1 MPTTYQSVVEEAAS
15 LAGLDLANLSTHEVT
30 FFNRAITRR
39 VRFCWD
45 WWWWP
50 DAMLTEQ
57 RFFRPEFNPSTAYLL
72 GAEVVYDYAYY
83 ILTAASSTG
92 NLPTDTAYWE
102 PIPDLDAYIPLDQ
115 EDQTVIGTVRNVW
128 TAHPTTGYAQKL
140 NFKITTRGIEFLCS
154 RSIVP
159 SVWVEFKTVLP
170 SWTGTVWS
178 NAATYAV
185 DDQVLYPGT
194 TLGYEG
200 DFYKVIT
207 ATTAGQSP
215 DTHSAKFEIIPFPP
229 YLARAVAMGAY
240 SDWLRA
246 ERRPAEAEAEEG
258 QVYNLLQRE
267 RDNYPAERRGC
278 C

>member
-15 LAGLDLANLSTHEVT
+15 LAGLDLQNLTTHEVT
-30 FFNRAITRR
+30 FFNRAINRR
-39 VRFCWD
+39 VRFAWD

-50 DAMLTEQ
+50 PVMLIEQ
-57 RFFRPEFNPSTAYLL
+57 RFFRPVYNPATAYTL

-92 NLPTDTAYWE
+92 NLPTDTAYWS
-102 PIPDLDAYIPLDQ
+102 PVPDLDAYIPLAQ
-115 EDQTVIGTVRNVW
+115 EDETVIGTVRNVW

-140 NFKITTRGIEFLCS
+140 AFKITARGIEFLCS
-154 RSIVP
+154 LSVVP

-170 SWTGTVWS
+170 SWTGTVWAS
-178 NAATYAV
+178 GSTYAV
-185 DDQVLYPGT
+185 GARVLFPGT
-194 TLGYEG
+194 PLGHEG
-200 DFYKVIT
+200 DYYEVIT

-215 DTHSAKFEIIPFPP
+215 LTHQAKFSLIEFPA
-229 YLARAVAMGAY
+229 YLAKPVAMGAY

-246 ERRPAEAEAEEG
+246 ERRPGEAEAEEA
-258 QVYNLLQRE
+258 QVYNYLQRE
-267 RDNYPAERRGC
+267 RDNYPAERRC